1 METKCKKI
9 IQVNVVVVAMLCCF
23 LQYSK

>member
-9 IQVNVVVVAMLCCF
+9 MQVNMVVVAMLCSF
-23 LQYSK
+23 LQ

>member
-9 IQVNVVVVAMLCCF
+9 MQVNMVVVAMLCTF
-23 LQYSK
+23 LQ